1 MIAAH
6 CSCCCILVEVLVSPD
21 IILRD
26 RPDAICPGCGARGRL
41 SCIEDDDDCN
51 TISHI
56 ELVVPRSEVER
67 LARQDRRD
75 RRNHREMVQ
84 VMALH
89 LIDPITIPLGDD
101 SFGRGVAL
109 SRRLLSIR
117 QAWQLSANA
126 RQYRLM
132 GGGSA
137 WEIARRRFRQR
148 ARDLSRHLRRVFAAA
163 PELER
168 EALEHVLAAAR
179 QP

>member
-6 CSCCCILVEVLVSPD
+6 CNCCCILVEALVSPD

-26 RPDAICPGCGARGRL
+26 RPEAVCPGCGARGRL
-41 SCIEDDDDCN
+41 SCIEDDDCN

-56 ELVVPRSEVER
+56 ELVVPRSEVAR
-67 LARQDRRD
+67 LAAEYRRD

-89 LIDPITIPLGDD
+89 LLDPLTIPLGDD

-109 SRRLLSIR
+109 STRLLHIR
-117 QAWQLSANA
+117 HAWQMSINA
-126 RQYRLM
+126 RQYSLL
-132 GGGSA
+132 GGGA
-137 WEIARRRFRQR
+137 TWERERRHYRQR
-148 ARDLSRHLRRVFAAA
+148 ARDMSRHLRRVFASA

-179 QP
+179 QT